1 MSMNEI
7 VTSRKEDLD
16 QIDDEIETYRDGL
29 VSNTFDKDNY
39 KSAERAKG
47 TGLQG
52 YIRGP
57 NNKNAAMKSQNYKN
71 IAQTP

>member
-1 MSMNEI
+1 MNEI

-47 TGLQG
+47 TGL
-52 YIRGP
+52 
-57 NNKNAAMKSQNYKN
+57 
-71 IAQTP
+71 